1 MNTIRVGG
9 KATITAGVFKY
20 LKNEC
25 IKCIKLYIRFYSVI
39 NTISVGDI
47 LSAKTHNVFEYPYLK
62 ILKSFLSKLQ

>member
-9 KATITAGVFKY
+9 IATIITGVFKY

-25 IKCIKLYIRFYSVI
+25 IKCIKLYIVI

-62 ILKSFLSKLQ
+62 I